1 MHDGAGGHVGIGSL
15 LVNENGKPDAGTPD
29 AGAIAGDTHTR
40 LERVYFEHTDFSG
53 VVYHARYLDFL
64 EHARSD
70 YVRLLGVHH
79 GELAERGLAFA
90 VHRMEIGFRGA
101 ARIDDVLRVETDR
114 GTLSG
119 ARLAFAQRIRHG
131 DALIL
136 EATVCVVL
144 VSPDG
149 RPRRFPRDVIERLGV
164 RTGVG
169 TDTQRNG

>member
-1 MHDGAGGHVGIGSL
+1 M
-15 LVNENGKPDAGTPD
+15 DAGT
-29 AGAIAGDTHTR
+29 ITGDTHTR

-79 GELAERGLAFA
+79 GELAGRGLAFA
-90 VHRMEIGFRGA
+90 VHRMEIDFLGA

-114 GTLSG
+114 GTLRG
-119 ARLAFAQRIRHG
+119 ARLAFAQRVLRD

-136 EATVCVVL
+136 RAAVSVVL
-144 VSPDG
+144 VSPEG
-149 RPRRFPRDVIERLGV
+149 RPKRFPGDVIEKLGV
-164 RTGVG
+164 R
-169 TDTQRNG
+169 